1 MEWTTADPPGCWA
14 PNEIDWDFAQLF
26 ISPRIMQNKLRW
38 YTFQFD
44 RTQAS
49 IQIPDVFQDTAQM
62 VRKTRWPKRSER
74 RRGGEAA
81 KNPMKQKE
89 RDSCRV
95 VLIGHGR
102 SAFRWMRNKMTRN
115 ERNSCAEMARE

>member
-26 ISPRIMQNKLRW
+26 ISPRIMRKKLRW
-38 YTFQFD
+38 STFQFG
-44 RTQAS
+44 RTQAV
-49 IQIPDVFQDTAQM
+49 IQILDVFQNTAQM

-74 RRGGEAA
+74 RRDGEAA
-81 KNPMKQKE
+81 KNQMKQKE

-95 VLIGHGR
+95 LLIGQGQ
-102 SAFRWMRNKMTRN
+102 SALRRMRNKMTRN
-115 ERNSCAEMARE
+115 ERNSCVEMARE